1 MDANA
6 LMVLMGDFVRDNF
19 DFVSRYMRHIG
30 FSGHVSAVH
39 FVPGWKYTGKK
50 AHLQNKIVVGTVFD
64 RHKGQWDFAGGKNE
78 STHTNPVVQFLETLY
93 KELYEE
99 TSAFIKAPLQDIV
112 LEIIL
117 TGANQ
122 RSFLVV
128 CGIQGL
134 VADAFIAAMQ
144 YRFDAAKK
152 GRQIHP
158 SFLETNN
165 FMYLCMDDQANL
177 SRSTDYVQKR
187 LKQVNHIVERHLQ
200 HRKHFP
206 SFHEVM
212 AIQHGYR

>member
-1 MDANA
+1 VDANA

-134 VADAFIAAMQ
+134 VAAEFVAAMQ
-144 YRFDAAKK
+144 YRFNAVSN
-152 GRQIHP
+152 GRRVHP
-158 SFLETNN
+158 SFLETTN
-165 FMYLCMDDQANL
+165 FMYLCMDDKATI
-177 SRSTDYVQKR
+177 SKSTDYVQKR
-187 LKQVNHIVERHLQ
+187 LKQVIQMVEFHLKQ
-200 HRKHFP
+200 GKRFP
-206 SFHEVM
+206 AFHTVM
-212 AIQHGYR
+212 TIQHGYH

>member
-1 MDANA
+1 
-6 LMVLMGDFVRDNF
+6 MGDFVRDNF

-50 AHLQNKIVVGTVFD
+50 AHLMNKIVVGTVFD
-64 RHKGQWDFAGGKNE
+64 RYKGLWDFAGGKNE
-78 STHTNPVVQFLETLY
+78 STNTNPVVQFLETLY

-112 LEIIL
+112 LEIIR
-117 TGANQ
+117 TGANK

-134 VADAFIAAMQ
+134 VANEFIAAMN
-144 YRFDAAKK
+144 YRFSAATK
-152 GRQIHP
+152 GHHVPI

-165 FMYLCMDDQANL
+165 FMYLCTEDKSSI
-177 SRSTDYVQKR
+177 SRSTVYVQER
-187 LKQVNHIVERHLQ
+187 LEQVIKIVERHLQ
-200 HRKHFP
+200 LRKQFP

-212 AIQHGYR
+212 TIEHGYS